1 MKIMLQELEEDVD
14 MEEDLT
20 NMIEIGKMKKHMEAE
35 VLPKTLKA
43 LPMLLVMLLRSSS
56 REGAPKGEVVAL
68 TVVTEEVVETQITE
82 VKIIE
87 EAEVEVVGVPELMLE
102 LL

>member
-1 MKIMLQELEEDVD
+1 MKIMLQELGEDVD
-14 MEEDLT
+14 MEEDLI

-35 VLPKTLKA
+35 VLQKTLKA
-43 LPMLLVMLLRSSS
+43 LQMLLVMLPRSS
-56 REGAPKGEVVAL
+56 REDAHKGEVVAM

-82 VKIIE
+82 VKIE
-87 EAEVEVVGVPELMLE
+87 EEEVEVVVVPELMLE

>member
-35 VLPKTLKA
+35 VLLKTLKA
-43 LPMLLVMLLRSSS
+43 LPMLLVMLLRSIN
-56 REGAPKGEVVAL
+56 REDAHKGEVVAL

-82 VKIIE
+82 VKIE
-87 EAEVEVVGVPELMLE
+87 EATEVEVVGVPELMLE

>member
-1 MKIMLQELEEDVD
+1 MKIMLQELEEDVG

-20 NMIEIGKMKKHMEAE
+20 NMIEIGKTKKHMEAE

-43 LPMLLVMLLRSSS
+43 LPMLLVMLLRSSK
-56 REGAPKGEVVAL
+56 EDAHKGEVVAL